1 MGSEEEFA
9 IRLTRQERLRLQ
21 ALQKAEDEKPAT
33 RTRAMIVLLSD
44 SGESGAAIAKVL
56 GTTRRTVSAT
66 RTRWRRQSFNGL
78 PDGEKPGRPAI
89 ADGEYMKRLLVV
101 VRKDPR
107 EFGYAFSR
115 WTTPRLVEHLF
126 KETRVRI
133 TSVWLGEL
141 LRMHGFVWR
150 KSKLTLR
157 NLQDRKALEKSR
169 RRLMRLKKGRLSE
182 EQISSFGTATEFVS
196 ISCP

>member
-1 MGSEEEFA
+1 MGSEDGVVL
-9 IRLTRQERLRLQ
+9 RLTRQERLRVQ
-21 ALQKAEDEKPAT
+21 AIQKSQDEKPAT
-33 RTRAMIVLLSD
+33 RTRALIVLLSD
-44 SGESGAAIAKVL
+44 SGESGAAIARLL

-78 PDGEKPGRPAI
+78 PDAPKPGRPAN

-107 EFGYAFSR
+107 DFGYAFTR

-133 TSVWLGEL
+133 TPEWLGEL

-157 NLQDRKALEKSR
+157 NLQDRKALEKTR
-169 RRLMRLKKGRLSE
+169 RRLLRLKKGRLSE
-182 EQISSFGTATEFVS
+182 EQISSFGTATELVS